1 MTRQQEL
8 ASALSSLEVRL
19 ASACAAA
26 GRTREQVVLV
36 AVSKTRPAS
45 DVEALRDLGVRD
57 FGENRDQEARRKALE
72 LADLGLRWHFVG
84 RLQTNKCR
92 SVASYAHVVHS
103 VDRPEL
109 VTALG
114 AGARRAGRDVEA
126 LVQVSLDD
134 DPARGGVPA
143 AGVPAL
149 ADAVA
154 AEEGLRL
161 GGVMAV
167 APISGDAPSALSRLA
182 EVGATVSASH
192 PGAVAISAGMSAD
205 LEAAVAAGS
214 THVRIGTALFGG
226 REPILR

>member
-1 MTRQQEL
+1 MTRA
-8 ASALSSLEVRL
+8 ASFADRL
-19 ASACAAA
+19 AVVEARLVAACAAA
-26 GRTREQVVLV
+26 GRVRADVTLV
-36 AVSKTRPAS
+36 AVGKTWPAS
-45 DVEALRDLGVRD
+45 DLRALAGLGVID

-226 REPILR
+226 RAPILR